1 MAQPFALDRLAS
13 KVGLSQKRAQQ
24 DYFDARAREATNL
37 LEKELQ
43 RIQKEASKE
52 TGLFG
57 FKGGGLV
64 KTALGMVNPALGLIA
79 QGIDTATSQKDLKEM
94 IKKAG
99 MHKNI
104 PAKFKGTFLDEYLT
118 GGKMQG
124 QTGLKKYLKGR
135 KQADLMTGLAS
146 AALSGITAAKGTE
159 WGKKIASS
167 VGSTIQGTLPGKV
180 LGNVFKSKL
189 PNTTLYPGKKLTNLL
204 GPGLASKFALP
215 LANLTTPALYAPMLE
230 GLLQDYLLG
239 KPEEPVM
246 TRAQAPKTY

>member
-167 VGSTIQGTLPGKV
+167 VGSTIQGTLPGSV
-180 LGNVFKSKL
+180 LGNVFDPKSTRVLIPGQKL
-189 PNTTLYPGKKLTNLL
+189 QKLL
-204 GPGLASKFALP
+204 GPGLASKSALP

-239 KPEEPVM
+239 EPEEPVM
-246 TRAQAPKTY
+246 TRAQAPKFY